1 VYFMNETWK
10 WDDLRLFLAVA
21 RGNGLA
27 KAAPLTRSSA
37 PTLSRRMTALERALG
52 RTLFL
57 RHRNGYDLTQAGEE
71 LLGLAEA
78 VEAGTLRIERWRSAE
93 DPNPV
98 VKIAAG
104 VWTSAFLARHM
115 AALVADRDAL
125 RVEILSGAAPAD
137 LLRREANLGLRNH
150 RPETPGLAGRRVAHV
165 AFAVY
170 GETAYVRD
178 RPEARDERRYAACRW
193 IAFSPPGPKVPS
205 AVWLEQQVL
214 ADLFHGPGRPR
225 GRTGGRGALCP
236 ALFHRRGRS
245 RADSRLGTHR
255 GAGPRPVA
263 GVPRR
268 GQAQRAHPASLR
280 QARETRSHARRP
292 LRRPAACL
300 NAAPRHWRRLSSG
313 AWSRPQFPGR
323 LGCAP

>member
-205 AVWLEQQVL
+205 AVWLEQQV
-214 ADLFHGPGRPR
+214 
-225 GRTGGRGALCP
+225 
-236 ALFHRRGRS
+236 HRDAWLTCS
-245 RADSRLGTHR
+245 TAQAVLEAARA
-255 GAGPRPVA
+255 GAGLCVLPCFIGEAEAALIRASGPIEALGHDQWLVSHDEDRHSEPIRRVSDRLAKLVRTHEGLFA
-263 GVPRR
+263 GR
-268 GQAQRAHPASLR
+268 QPA
-280 QARETRSHARRP
+280 
-292 LRRPAACL
+292 
-300 NAAPRHWRRLSSG
+300 
-313 AWSRPQFPGR
+313 
-323 LGCAP
+323 